1 MDRHTMEITLE
12 VSQNKWPPAE
22 TLGDLF
28 AANLPA
34 LLALP
39 AAAGLH
45 VLRWA
50 RRSGCGSH
58 SPIAQRSCFEDRV

>member
-1 MDRHTMEITLE
+1 MELTLE

-39 AAAGLH
+39 AAAGLQG
-45 VLRWA
+45 LRYIIY
-50 RRSGCGSH
+50 C
-58 SPIAQRSCFEDRV
+58 IKLLCFCPC